1 MVSTFAMMSVVLKKG
16 NLEAFNRG
24 RKLFEPKSAC
34 YAPFISMNFDQTGSI
49 TACCFNRK
57 QVLGTYPKHSV
68 QEAWSGQPMK
78 ELRKALVN
86 NDLSK
91 GCEQCGK
98 MLDEGNFESVLIRHF
113 DDHAGLSKGLKK
125 PTTSKGF
132 FSLWKK
138 DKPTSLMPVMFEFE
152 LSNHCNLECIM
163 CGGKWSSAIR
173 KNREKLPPLK
183 SPYDSEFVEQVRGFL
198 PNLSRAN
205 FLGGEPFLISVYYD
219 IWDAIIDVKPEIE
232 VAITSNGT
240 MLSKRAK
247 AIIQKLERCKVTLSI
262 DSLRKETWES
272 IRLNGKFQE
281 LKENIDWL
289 LQQGKLASF
298 SVCPMVQNWKEMPEI
313 MAFCEKKD
321 LDIYFNIVYGPL
333 GGKIEGVHTNGSVPE
348 VSLQTLSREQ
358 LNEVISFY
366 KKQSFASRLQSQ
378 LNNLITQLISWRDAK
393 PE

>member
-1 MVSTFAMMSVVLKKG
+1 MSVFLKKR
-16 NLEAFNRG
+16 NLEAFNSG

-57 QVLGTYPKHSV
+57 QVLGTYPHNSV
-68 QEAWSGQPMK
+68 EEAWNGRPMR

-113 DDHAGLSKGLKK
+113 DDHAGLSEFLKK
-125 PTTSKGF
+125 PAVPKRF
-132 FSLWKK
+132 FSRWKNE
-138 DKPTSLMPVMFEFE
+138 KPNGLMPVMFEFE

-183 SPYDSEFVEQVRGFL
+183 SPYDSEFVEQVREFL

-219 IWDAIIDVKPEIE
+219 IWDAIIEVKPKIE

-247 AIIQKLERCKVTLSI
+247 AIIQKLEHCKVTLSI

-272 IRLNGKFQE
+272 IRLNGKFEE

-289 LQQGKLASF
+289 LKQGKLASF
-298 SVCPMVQNWKEMPEI
+298 SVCPMVQNWKETPEI
-313 MAFCEKKD
+313 LAFCEKKD

-348 VSLQTLSREQ
+348 VSLQTLSRDQ
-358 LNEVISFY
+358 LNEVVSFY
-366 KKQSFASRLQSQ
+366 KQQSFTSRLQSQ